1 MTKLQQLKEQKE
13 KIHNDMVA
21 LKDGLAEGEAFTEE
35 QIKKWDGLDAEMTA
49 VDSAIAT
56 EERLLSLVTPEP
68 DANPGRNFNPR
79 MVHPRGPPADPANA
93 LRGWALT
100 QAGGAAVLTPEMES
114 ARGEQNWDEPLIG
127 NIRWDQTKG
136 SDVAGG
142 HSVPDAV
149 IGGVVKRMKRFGGM
163 LRACHVFTTTDGNAI
178 RKPKRDT
185 TDFEAQKIAELE
197 DTDNTDQIFGEVT
210 FGETELAS
218 GIFPISLKLLRD
230 TGYDVMADF
239 NKALGESFGRG
250 ANRLLTKGAAADEPQ
265 GIEGAVQSITPM
277 QPGQEMINEMF
288 HSVDEA
294 YRMSDRCFWMM
305 NDNTVKRFKN
315 QLVDANG
322 RPLHKSE
329 ENASAGFTYVLEEK
343 PVIVNTHLS
352 DDAVIF
358 GDFESYQ
365 IRLIG
370 GIVISVL
377 RELFARKRAIGLIG
391 HTGIDG
397 RLVDSH
403 GLVKMTL
410 PAAA

>member
-13 KIHNDMVA
+13 KIHNGMVA
-21 LKDGLAEGEAFTEE
+21 LKDSLADGEVFTEE
-35 QIKKWDGLDAEMTA
+35 QIKQWDAFATEMAT
-49 VDSAIAT
+49 VDSEIAT
-56 EERLLSLVTPEP
+56 EERLLSLVPPEP
-68 DANPGRNFNPR
+68 NPDPTRRFAPR
-79 MVHPRGPPADPANA
+79 IGSPRGPHVDPANA

-100 QAGGAAVLTPEMES
+100 QAGSSAVLTPEMEA
-114 ARGEQNWDEPLIG
+114 ARGDQRWDLPLVG
-127 NIRWDQTKG
+127 NIRWEQTKG
-136 SDVAGG
+136 SNEAGG

-149 IGGVVKRMKRFGGM
+149 IGGVVRRMKRFGGM

-197 DTDNTDQIFGEVT
+197 DTENTDQIFSEVT

-239 NKALGESFGRG
+239 NRALGESFGRG

-265 GIEGAVQSITPM
+265 GIEGAVAEIDPM

-397 RLVDSH
+397 RLVDSN